1 MDDRLAIKHSIIT
14 PGLLILFFMF
24 KFVIQSD
31 GAFFLLFDD
40 ENGENIFFIW
50 SDKCFCFCCR
60 IVFFNFQ
67 ISGQWTTSGNIQGK
81 ELTF

>member
-31 GAFFLLFDD
+31 GAFF
-40 ENGENIFFIW
+40 FIV
-50 SDKCFCFCCR
+50 R
-60 IVFFNFQ
+60 R
-67 ISGQWTTSGNIQGK
+67 
-81 ELTF
+81 